1 MPGTGSL
8 VLSSAEVE
16 LTTEQLPSL
25 TGDVDTEAGAVL
37 GLVPKA
43 ASSQPSS

>member
-1 MPGTGSL
+1 MPGTGSVIL
-8 VLSSAEVE
+8 FSAEVE

-25 TGDVDTEAGAVL
+25 GGDVDTEAVAIIGF
-37 GLVPKA
+37 VPKA